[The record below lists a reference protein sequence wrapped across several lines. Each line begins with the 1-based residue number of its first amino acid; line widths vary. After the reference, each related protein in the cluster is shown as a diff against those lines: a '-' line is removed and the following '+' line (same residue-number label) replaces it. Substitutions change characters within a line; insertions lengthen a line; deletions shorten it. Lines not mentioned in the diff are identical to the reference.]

1 MGMSGRLLRPKATG
15 FNPSSIG
22 SLQLWLDGAAAE
34 TITTVSGAV
43 SQWNS
48 KVGGVTATQ
57 TTANNRPE
65 YRASGMNGKGALYFD
80 GTNDQLNTTFNAN
93 SLSGYVTYAIAV
105 IPDAAMVDTK
115 ANFEAVLFARGSSA
129 NGVHVNT
136 SSTPK
141 RWTASYRNAL
151 YNSTVGGAVAASSQI
166 VLATIDATTFTVRV
180 NGTQGTQAGTFA
192 SGSNESDAIFQVG
205 RDGATGRYFPGVIAE
220 ILLYSRTLTASE
232 LSSVEKY
239 LAQKWGVT
247 LT

>member
-1 MGMSGRLLRPKATG
+1 MGMSGRLLRPRASG

-22 SLQLWLDGAAAE
+22 NLQLWFDGADAS
-34 TITTVSGAV
+34 TITTDSGAV

-48 KVGGVTATQ
+48 KVGGITATQ

-80 GTNDQLNTTFNAN
+80 GTNDQINTTFNAS

-115 ANFEAVLFARGSSA
+115 ANFEAVLIARGSSA
-129 NGVHVNT
+129 NGINVNT
-136 SSTPK
+136 SSAPK
-141 RWTASYRNAL
+141 RWTATHRNAL
-151 YNSTVGGAVAASSQI
+151 YNSAVGGAVAASSQI
-166 VLATIDATTFTVRV
+166 VLTTIDATTFTVRV
-180 NGTQGTQAGTFA
+180 NGTQGTQAGTFTA
-192 SGSNESDAIFQVG
+192 GSNETDAIFQVG
-205 RDGATGRYFPGVIAE
+205 RDGSTGRYFPGVVAE

-232 LSSVEKY
+232 LSSVERY

-247 LT
+247 LP

>member
-1 MGMSGRLLRPKATG
+1 MGMSGRLLRPRATG
-15 FNPSSIG
+15 LNPSSID
-22 SLQLWLDGAAAE
+22 SLQLWLDGADAS

-80 GTNDQLNTTFNAN
+80 GTNDQINTTFNAN

-105 IPDAAMVDTK
+105 IPDAVMVDTK
-115 ANFEAVLFARGSSA
+115 SNFEPVLYARGSSS
-129 NGVHVNT
+129 NGVNVNT

-141 RWTASYRNAL
+141 RWTATHRNTL

-166 VLATIDATTFTVRV
+166 VLTTIDATTFTVRV

-192 SGSNESDAIFQVG
+192 SGSNETNAIFQVG
-205 RDGATGRYFPGVIAE
+205 RDGAQLRYFSGVIAE

-239 LAQKWGVT
+239 LAKKWNVT
-247 LT
+247 LP